1 MHDLTLEQQFELQDM
16 REAAKNMSREQALE
30 LLMQATRLIMIK
42 TNVIQ
47 SLIRHNPLTPVE

>member
-1 MHDLTLEQQFELQDM
+1 MHELTLEQQFELQNM

-30 LLMQATRLIMIK
+30 LLMQASRLIMIK

>member
-1 MHDLTLEQQFELQDM
+1 M
-16 REAAKNMSREQALE
+16 REAAKKMSREQALE

>member
-1 MHDLTLEQQFELQDM
+1 MHDLTLEQQFELQNM
-16 REAAKNMSREQALE
+16 REAAKNISREQALE
-30 LLMQATRLIMIK
+30 FLTQATRLIMIK

>member
-1 MHDLTLEQQFELQDM
+1 MHELTLEQQFELQNM
-16 REAAKNMSREQALE
+16 REAAKKMSREQALE

>member
-1 MHDLTLEQQFELQDM
+1 MHDLTLEQQFELQNM

>member
-1 MHDLTLEQQFELQDM
+1 MHELTLEQQFELKQM

-30 LLMQATRLIMIK
+30 LLTQATRLIMIK

-47 SLIRHNPLTPVE
+47 SLIQHNPLTPVE

>member
-1 MHDLTLEQQFELQDM
+1 MHELTLEQQFELQNM
-16 REAAKNMSREQALE
+16 REAAKKMSREQALE
-30 LLMQATRLIMIK
+30 LLMQASRLIMIK